1 MTGRRLGAKT
11 AAELVAHM
19 TAKHFGV
26 AAIAFAMAACGH
38 DGEKAGGAEGATD
51 SRRSALEQGSSL
63 TIPWGEG
70 SSALGFRS
78 HVNDGAALGVP
89 AVAVG
94 RSGVYLLD
102 ALHGRI
108 VRLAGDTITK
118 VASVPVDADDLA
130 IGPDGAFAVR
140 RSIKPE
146 VLVFGPD
153 GAPAGVVDTSAVEV
167 VSTIALG
174 RSRQVFAQNGFQE
187 TFAFGSP
194 SMPQVAGQVLAGK
207 REGAA
212 FLAGGE
218 GLVAVRTET
227 GELELRSVRTQAE
240 PLGRES
246 ARRSGLIAT
255 VALGK
260 GSAARIAGTSGN
272 VACLR
277 LETVT
282 EDAAG
287 ALVTSREAACVDI
300 AAGKIVLRTKLP
312 PPGTY
317 VPRRELAFASDTLVF
332 ARPTARGLEVST
344 WKVPGAAR

>member
-1 MTGRRLGAKT
+1 
-11 AAELVAHM
+11 M

-38 DGEKAGGAEGATD
+38 DGDKAGGAEGATG
-51 SRRSALEQGSSL
+51 SRRSALEQGTSV

-70 SSALGFRS
+70 SGGLGFRAR
-78 HVNDGAALGVP
+78 VTEETEGAALGVP

-94 RSGVYLLD
+94 RGGVYLLD
-102 ALHGRI
+102 ALHGR
-108 VRLAGDTITK
+108 VARLEGDTLTT

-140 RSIKPE
+140 RSVKPE

-153 GAPAGVVDTSAVEV
+153 GAPAGAVDTSAVEV
-167 VSTIALG
+167 VSTITLG

-194 SMPQVAGQVLAGK
+194 SMPQPAGQVLAGK

-212 FLAGGE
+212 FLPAGQ

-227 GELELRSVRTQAE
+227 GELELRSVYA
-240 PLGRES
+240 LGRES
-246 ARRSGLIAT
+246 AQRKGLAET

-260 GSAARIAGTSGN
+260 GSAARIVGTSGN

-277 LETVT
+277 LEAVT
-282 EDAAG
+282 QDATG
-287 ALVTSREAACVDI
+287 ALVTSREAACVDV

-317 VPRRELAFASDTLVF
+317 VPRRELAFAGNTLVF
-332 ARPTARGLEVST
+332 ARPSESGLEVST